1 MTLEFHPLANL
12 FPLLE
17 GAAFDELAASI
28 KEHGQHDAIVLF
40 EGKILDGRNRY
51 RACAAAGVDA
61 LLEEFRGA
69 DAVAFVI
76 NKNIHRRH
84 LNESQRAM
92 IAARIMTLK
101 QGQHAP
107 KSNVEI
113 STSVVTRDQA
123 AALLNV
129 HFTSVSAARKVLEEG
144 TTEEIDSVQKGD
156 AAVSTIAKAIRTGHS
171 AEKRAK
177 QRDEPLAAAGRN
189 PERIQRLQVRAEIWG
204 HVRDG
209 LMNITSLPLPSEV
222 VKIARAM
229 DKAGLVD
236 ARLSKSINWLEEFA
250 REWSNRDQSAA

>member
-1 MTLEFHPLANL
+1 MTVEFHPLANL

-17 GAAFDELAASI
+17 GSAFDELAASI

-51 RACAAAGVDA
+51 RACIAAGVDA
-61 LLEEFRGA
+61 LLEEFRGT
-69 DAVAFVI
+69 DPVAFVV

-92 IAARIMTLK
+92 IAAQLAQRK
-101 QGQHAP
+101 NGDQRHA
-107 KSNVEI
+107 VGI
-113 STSVVTRDQA
+113 LTAAQA
-123 AALLNV
+123 AEMLNV
-129 HFTSVSAARKVLEEG
+129 SRDTLFNAKKVIAEG
-144 TTEEIDSVQKGD
+144 TTEEIEAVRKGD
-156 AAVSTIAKAIRTGHS
+156 MSVNTVAKGIREGAS

-177 QRDEPLAAAGRN
+177 QRDAPLAESGKN

-209 LMNITSLPLPSEV
+209 LVNLTSLPLPSEV

-229 DKAGLVD
+229 DKTGLVD
-236 ARLSKSINWLEEFA
+236 ARLAKSINWLEEFA
-250 REWSNRDQSAA
+250 REWSNRNQSAA